1 MSRACHAGVAI
12 FHVKTAQIA
21 HIPISKLFP
30 YVQKWS
36 CGWAVLCLRSMGD
49 VCGGARCFKTSGVS
63 SLQRAFIWPDSS
75 WGRVWGKEFSSWG
88 KTAAGSELSSVQ
100 RDVLGSVRALST
112 AIATSSI
119 SFEVVAGNAPTSRIA
134 LIEAQ
139 GIHLCNNLMHVLVH
153 HVLLGGKMGK
163 LLLCT
168 LASIGRR

>member
-1 MSRACHAGVAI
+1 
-12 FHVKTAQIA
+12 
-21 HIPISKLFP
+21 
-30 YVQKWS
+30 
-36 CGWAVLCLRSMGD
+36 MGD
-49 VCGGARCFKTSGVS
+49 DRGGFQRSKTSGAL
-63 SLQRAFIWPDSS
+63 SLQWAFIWPDSS
-75 WGRVWGKEFSSWG
+75 WRWVWGKEFSSQG
-88 KTAAGSELSSVQ
+88 KTVASSKLSSVQ